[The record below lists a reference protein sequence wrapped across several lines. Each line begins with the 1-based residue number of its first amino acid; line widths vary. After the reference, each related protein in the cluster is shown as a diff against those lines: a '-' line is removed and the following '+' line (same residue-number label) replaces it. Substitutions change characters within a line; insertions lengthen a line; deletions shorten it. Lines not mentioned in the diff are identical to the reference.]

1 MENALTKNYLLGP
14 VDTDSIS
21 FCKPDFSPF
30 SKEEQDSLLKE
41 INALLPELIQ
51 YDHDG
56 YFPKVIC
63 LKAKNYILY
72 DGSKVKI
79 KGSALKATTKC
90 PALKEF
96 IKRIIDYMVYND
108 NIIDNDL
115 ISLYNQYVKEIMNV
129 KDISRWSARK
139 TISDKVLESD
149 RTNEAKLRTAIE
161 GSEIVEG
168 DRCHVYYKSDNSLSL
183 VQNFDGDYN
192 KDRLLQN
199 LYDTAYT
206 FETVLDCD
214 KLFKNYKLKKNKKD
228 LEELL
233 KC

>member
-1 MENALTKNYLLGP
+1 MEITTKSFILGP

-21 FCKPDFSPF
+21 FCKPNYAAF
-30 SKEEQDSLLKE
+30 SKEEQDALLNEINSLL
-41 INALLPELIQ
+41 PDLIK

-63 LKAKNYILY
+63 IRAKNYILY
-72 DGSKVKI
+72 DGKKI
-79 KGSALKATTKC
+79 KTKGSALKATTKC

-96 IKRIIDYMVYND
+96 INRVIDYMIYHDEIV
-108 NIIDNDL
+108 DNDL
-115 ISLYNQYVKEIMNV
+115 ILLYNEYVKEIMNIQ
-129 KDISRWSARK
+129 DIKRWSARK

-168 DRCHVYYKSDNSLSL
+168 DRCHVYYKADNSLSL

-192 KDRLLQN
+192 KDRLLKN

-206 FETVLDCD
+206 FETILDCD
-214 KLFKNYKLKKNKKD
+214 TLFKNYSLKRSKKD

-233 KC
+233 K